1 MILEN
6 EENIQGSP
14 ATNICDRGNW
24 GGKKTFKEDLHSQ
37 HVSGETEANFKIN
50 LLNQTTWPQ
59 RMEYTVEITLNLFID
74 S

>member
-1 MILEN
+1 MKKIFKVVLQPIYVT
-6 EENIQGSP
+6 EE
-14 ATNICDRGNW
+14 T
-24 GGKKTFKEDLHSQ
+24 GGEKKTFKEDLHSQ

-50 LLNQTTWPQ
+50 LLKQTTWPQ